1 MATAV
6 SVFTTPITPSSRQST
21 GSSDAST
28 SGHSPRAAT
37 ATLAKLRRSPSPSIR
52 WPSTS
57 EYTCAIQKTNVV
69 ARTPATSS
77 ADLTLS
83 SCERAVITAITRMVP

>member
-1 MATAV
+1 MYTAV
-6 SVFTTPITPSSRQST
+6 SVLTIPTTPSRRQST

-37 ATLAKLRRSPSPSIR
+37 AKFASVGRPPSPSIR

-57 EYTCAIQKTNVV
+57 AYTWAIQKTKVV
-69 ARTPATSS
+69 ARTPAISS

-83 SCERAVITAITRMVP
+83 SCERAVITAMTRIVP